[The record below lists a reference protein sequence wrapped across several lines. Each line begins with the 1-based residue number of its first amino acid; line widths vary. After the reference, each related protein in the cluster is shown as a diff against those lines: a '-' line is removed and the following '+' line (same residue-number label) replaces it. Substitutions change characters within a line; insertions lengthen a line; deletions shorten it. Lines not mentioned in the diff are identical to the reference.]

1 MRVLPLHSRVFAILL
16 LAGCLP
22 CVFGQQAVMIVDNGD
37 PANRI
42 DLVILS
48 DGYTTAELSKFNTDV
63 RQLVDKMFAQEPFKE
78 YARYFNIHRIDL
90 ASSESG
96 ADHPE
101 RDPPVFKNTAF
112 DAAYNCANI
121 QRLICVNTGKVLQA
135 ASNALSPAARD
146 VLVVLVN
153 DPEYGGSGGSV
164 AVASTHSDVVE
175 LVLHELG
182 HSFGLL
188 ADEYAGGGVCNP
200 AAEPAA
206 VNSTSQTARESIKWK
221 HWIDPATAIPTL
233 TTTPGTPGLYEGS
246 IYCDKGL
253 YRPTYNSKMRSVGQP
268 FEQINAEQLIR
279 RVYNLVSPVDTSQPS
294 SNQLSLVHGTTQAF
308 TVSTLVPQSHSLSIT
323 WRVDGQK
330 RAEGSSFTLDTAG
343 LAIGSHTVEA
353 EIADT
358 TAMVRNDPNAL
369 LKTRRSWTVTTVA
382 AGNLTALFTQIAT
395 GSGYSTVFSLTN
407 TGTIPFGGRLVLT
420 DKEGSAFSVKMSGD
434 LNPSA
439 SPGSLFAI
447 AIPVGGSKTF
457 TATAINSGDKLQT
470 GWGHVESLSGTVS
483 GSATFQLEEL
493 GRLVTVAGVL
503 ASQPIQ
509 FATIPVDND
518 EDESRFTGFAIANPG
533 DEDIQVRITIV
544 SENGTVVE
552 TLSPPEINPL
562 RKRRQISV
570 FLHQLVTGKTRFRG
584 SMVIAVQGGKKCGVV
599 ALILARGLLS
609 VIPVI
614 SEKSPA
620 VP

>member
-1 MRVLPLHSRVFAILL
+1 MQLHSRVFALL
-16 LAGCLP
+16 LLTGCLP
-22 CVFGQQAVMIVDNGD
+22 RVFAQQAVTIVNNGD

-42 DLVILS
+42 DLVILG
-48 DGYTTAELSKFNTDV
+48 DGYTTAELGKFNTDAQ
-63 RQLVDKMFAQEPFKE
+63 QLVARMFGQEPFKE
-78 YARYFNIHRIDL
+78 YARYFNVHRIDI
-90 ASSESG
+90 ASAESG

-101 RDPPVFKNTAF
+101 RNPPVAKNTAF
-112 DAAYNCANI
+112 DATYNCANT
-121 QRLICVNTGKVLQA
+121 QRLICINTSKVLEA
-135 ASNALSPAARD
+135 VSSALSPVARD
-146 VLVVLVN
+146 VLLVLVN

-164 AVASTHSDVVE
+164 AVASTHPDVVE

-182 HSFGLL
+182 HSMAQL
-188 ADEYAGGGVCNP
+188 ADEYAGGGVCNS
-200 AAEPAA
+200 ATEPPN

-221 HWIDPATAIPTL
+221 HWIEPSTAIPTL
-233 TTTPGTPGLYEGS
+233 TTTPATPGLYEGS
-246 IYCDKGL
+246 SYCDKGL
-253 YRPTYNSKMRSVGQP
+253 YRPTYNSKMRSLGQP
-268 FEQINAEQLIR
+268 FEQINAEHLVR
-279 RVYNLVSPVDTSQPS
+279 RFYNLVSPLDTSQPS
-294 SNQLSLVHGTTQAF
+294 TNQLTLVRGTKQVF
-308 TVSTLVPQSHSLSIT
+308 TVSVLVPQSHNLSVA

-330 RAEGSSFTLDTAG
+330 QAEGSAFTVDTAG
-343 LAIGSHTVEA
+343 LALGSHTVET
-353 EIADT
+353 EIIDT
-358 TAMVRNDPNAL
+358 TSMVRSDPTAL
-369 LKTRRSWTVTTVA
+369 LTERRSWTITIVA

-407 TGTIPFGGRLVLT
+407 TGTIPFAGRLVLT
-420 DKEGSAFSVKMSGD
+420 DKEGNAFSVRMSGD

-439 SPGSLFAI
+439 SPGSLFDI
-447 AIPVGGSKTF
+447 AIPIGGSKTF
-457 TATAINSGDKLQT
+457 TATVLNPGDNLRT
-470 GWGHVESLSGTVS
+470 GWGQVESLSGTVS

-533 DEDIQVRITIV
+533 DEDVLVRITIV
-544 SENGTVVE
+544 GENGNVVE
-552 TLSPPEINPL
+552 TVSPPEINPL

-614 SEKSPA
+614 SEKSPTL
-620 VP
+620 PE